1 MASKLG
7 FRRPAVASA
16 DGAAREREKRG
27 YVLVIYPHEY
37 GWVALMPDFRGATGR
52 AVEME
57 SAISHAIQA
66 ARKVC
71 SATMEVGR
79 VIPDP
84 SEISAVKS
92 NPIWVRVYGV
102 DWSRASMRTVSMDE
116 LTVHEAKKVMC
127 ARSLPRSIALRS

>member
-1 MASKLG
+1 
-7 FRRPAVASA
+7 
-16 DGAAREREKRG
+16 
-27 YVLVIYPHEY
+27 
-37 GWVALMPDFRGATGR
+37 
-52 AVEME
+52 ME

-102 DWSRASMRTVSMDE
+102 D
-116 LTVHEAKKVMC
+116 
-127 ARSLPRSIALRS
+127 

>member
-1 MASKLG
+1 M
-7 FRRPAVASA
+7 
-16 DGAAREREKRG
+16 
-27 YVLVIYPHEY
+27 IYPHEY

-71 SATMEVGR
+71 SAMMEVGR

-116 LTVHEAKKVMC
+116 LTVHKAKKVMC

>member
-1 MASKLG
+1 MGSIWETPRHLFYRATSKLG
-7 FRRPAVASA
+7 WRRSTVALADSA
-16 DGAAREREKRG
+16 AWEGERRG
-27 YVLVIYPHEY
+27 YVLVIYPHDY

-71 SATMEVGR
+71 SAMIEVGR

-84 SEISAVKS
+84 SEISSVRS
-92 NPIWVRVYGV
+92 DPLWVRVYGV
-102 DWSRASMRTVSMDE
+102 DWSRAIMRTVSMDE
-116 LTVHEAKKVMC
+116 LRQRRET
-127 ARSLPRSIALRS
+127 

>member
-1 MASKLG
+1 MGSIWKTPRHLFYRATSKLG
-7 FRRPAVASA
+7 RRQPTVALADSA
-16 DGAAREREKRG
+16 AWEGERRG
-27 YVLVIYPHEY
+27 YVLVIYPHDY

-71 SATMEVGR
+71 SAMIEVGR

-84 SEISAVKS
+84 SEISSVKS
-92 NPIWVRVYGV
+92 DPLWVRVYGV
-102 DWSRASMRTVSMDE
+102 DWSRAIMRTVSMDE
-116 LTVHEAKKVMC
+116 LRQRRET
-127 ARSLPRSIALRS
+127 